1 MENNIARIRLRPGL
15 RGCASPALVVVV
27 LASLALAACD
37 GGDPLVE
44 ARDLLRRGRT
54 VESLAILR
62 ELIDEGR
69 DDPELLFVYGV
80 ALLESGQP
88 SLAEWPLRQAME
100 NEDWFER
107 AAMQLA
113 SSSIAGGN
121 IDNAGELLGRVLEL
135 NPENLEARLLLAN
148 AYARSPR
155 HFARALEEVDR
166 ILERRPDALE
176 AFQPRILAHLGL
188 NQPDEADAALAELG
202 ERIEEGAGDEA
213 MRGWHCAT
221 MAIFAADKGDE
232 ALARER
238 WADCNERF
246 PAHPNVVAR
255 SVEFYDSHGELERA
269 LEIAQVAFE
278 TDPSPELGFRNLVSQ
293 HLRALGRSAEAEA
306 LLREGTQVE
315 GQGARAQAWVALSE
329 HYERTG
335 EYGPAAEAVLE
346 ALEILRDRHGPQP
359 GLLFSLADL
368 LILAGEDERAL
379 ALTEEMTVAA
389 HRALVRGRV
398 AQNRGQNA
406 EALRQYDEATRLWP
420 DNPYA
425 LYHAGRAALA
435 LGDIDAALDRFR
447 SSTRVSLSATDA
459 AYQAARILSAEGSWV
474 AAHETLGQARN
485 ELTPDAQL
493 LRIELVG
500 RLGSA
505 EAAWKAAQRFSSRH
519 PDRLGEAVARVVD
532 LVGRSRGPE
541 RAWPRIARLLDGDA
555 LRPPQRVAVLES
567 ALRWAPPDE
576 RERVV
581 EAIARLVAAHPE
593 LAGAHV
599 LMGRLREE
607 AGDVEGAMAHY
618 RDALE
623 RGPDEPAALLGLARG
638 VAGRDPAESRSLLDR
653 VLQAEVFDADAFLDV
668 IRQLESEGHLDEAG
682 AEDLVTRALQVEP
695 TSGRL
700 ALELATRIEARD
712 QADPRVVEL
721 ARRAV
726 RFRAGEEAELLLSRA
741 RAQEDSRGG

>member
-1 MENNIARIRLRPGL
+1 
-15 RGCASPALVVVV
+15 V
-27 LASLALAACD
+27 LDA
-37 GGDPLVE
+37 
-44 ARDLLRRGRT
+44 
-54 VESLAILR
+54 LR
-62 ELIDEGR
+62 EAPL
-69 DDPELLFVYGV
+69 
-80 ALLESGQP
+80 SG
-88 SLAEWPLRQAME
+88 A
-100 NEDWFER
+100 
-107 AAMQLA
+107 
-113 SSSIAGGN
+113 
-121 IDNAGELLGRVLEL
+121 
-135 NPENLEARLLLAN
+135 
-148 AYARSPR
+148 
-155 HFARALEEVDR
+155 
-166 ILERRPDALE
+166 
-176 AFQPRILAHLGL
+176 
-188 NQPDEADAALAELG
+188 
-202 ERIEEGAGDEA
+202 
-213 MRGWHCAT
+213 
-221 MAIFAADKGDE
+221 
-232 ALARER
+232 
-238 WADCNERF
+238 
-246 PAHPNVVAR
+246 
-255 SVEFYDSHGELERA
+255 
-269 LEIAQVAFE
+269 
-278 TDPSPELGFRNLVSQ
+278 
-293 HLRALGRSAEAEA
+293 
-306 LLREGTQVE
+306 
-315 GQGARAQAWVALSE
+315 
-329 HYERTG
+329 
-335 EYGPAAEAVLE
+335 
-346 ALEILRDRHGPQP
+346 
-359 GLLFSLADL
+359 
-368 LILAGEDERAL
+368 ERAL